1 MEKLELGSGS
11 TGPDAIASQRTRVL
25 HVMTRYLR
33 GGSEKRLRDMV
44 NAFPQAKHELIV
56 GDDSS
61 PTAARREI
69 DLASLWVVSTLVR
82 QPSPVEDLRA
92 LTSIWRIMRKV
103 SPDLVVTHQ
112 SKAGVL
118 GRLSARSLRVPS
130 VSSLSMANFGPGY
143 PSLQSRV
150 FSALERA
157 LHPSTSAYAVVG
169 RDLAR
174 RYEKLGVPPEKL
186 RVVRSGVRLPIDG
199 DRMMS
204 PEEIR
209 RRLGIP
215 HARRLIVYLG
225 SLEPRKNVLD
235 LVPLVRGVREKSGAS
250 PFLAIAGEGPLA
262 NELADVIRSRGLTR
276 DAALVG
282 FVDSPLSLIA
292 EADVVVLLSQ
302 AEGVSQVLVQA
313 AAVDTPFVAYHVD
326 GVDELLAMGAR
337 GRAVTIGDVEAAADA
352 TVEVLGWPGGTP
364 PVPSIDLTDWS
375 ATTIERRYQQL
386 FTSVLGATTADL
398 PG

>member
-1 MEKLELGSGS
+1 ME
-11 TGPDAIASQRTRVL
+11 QRVL

-33 GGSEKRLRDMV
+33 GGSEKRLHDMV
-44 NAFPQAKHELIV
+44 NAFPQARHELIV
-56 GDDSS
+56 GDDSL
-61 PTAARREI
+61 PAAARREI
-69 DLASLWVVSTLVR
+69 GLASIWVVPTLVR
-82 QPSPVEDLRA
+82 QPSPVADLQA
-92 LTSIWRIMRKV
+92 LASIWRVMRKI

-118 GRLSARSLRVPS
+118 GRLSARWLRVPS

-143 PSLQSRV
+143 PSWQSRV
-150 FSALERA
+150 FSTLERA

-174 RYEKLGVPPEKL
+174 RYEKIGVPPAKL
-186 RVVRSGVRLPIDG
+186 RVVRSGVRLPVDG
-199 DRMMS
+199 DRMIPS
-204 PEEIR
+204 EEIR

-215 HARRLIVYLG
+215 HAARLIAYLG

-235 LVPLVRGVREKSGAS
+235 LVPLLSGVREKMGAS
-250 PFLAIAGEGPLA
+250 PFLVIAGEGPLEG
-262 NELADVIRSRGLTR
+262 ELSRSIRSRGLTR

-282 FVDSPLSLIA
+282 FLEAPLSLIA

-313 AAVDTPFVAYHVD
+313 AALDTPFVAYHVD
-326 GVDELLAMGAR
+326 GVDELLEMGAR
-337 GRAVTIGDVEAAADA
+337 GRAVPIGDVGAAADA
-352 TVEVLGWPGGTP
+352 TAEILGWPGTP
-364 PVPSIDLTDWS
+364 AAPSIDLTDWS
-375 ATTIERRYQQL
+375 ASTIRHGYLQL
-386 FTSVLGATTADL
+386 FSSVLGARTADV